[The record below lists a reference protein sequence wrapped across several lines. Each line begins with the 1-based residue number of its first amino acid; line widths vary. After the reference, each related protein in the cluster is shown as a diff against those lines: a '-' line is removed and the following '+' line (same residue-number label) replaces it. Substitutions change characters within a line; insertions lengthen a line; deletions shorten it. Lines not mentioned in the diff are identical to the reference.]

1 MKNLLVILFLCLAFT
16 TNAQFLKYSTFYI
29 SGNINSPLAEQ
40 NNYMMDRTTG
50 QLTDLTI
57 VNPYNYKINLG
68 LRKIAR
74 FDYENKAKNFYDGS
88 EQSISSYAS
97 IGAVSGHEY
106 LLSCELFR
114 DRGKELTNHEYWYRY
129 IGKYYMIK
137 GEYTDNQEIHLK
149 HFGADVRGKVSFKGF
164 NLSAGAKHRSHPVYG
179 INPFMENFD
188 LETDPW
194 WNVAYDLGYED
205 DYYYIDGDQNGVD
218 DWYDYYNWNWFAPDG
233 TQVAETDQEFMKY
246 EFGKAVDQYNK
257 RYLDSLGLQQ
267 EISFVVGLSYYY
279 YNPKIW
285 VHLWGDVMPKHKG
298 LSEYSYTED
307 NIDFDLGG
315 VIGTKITK
323 RIGLFIE
330 GRYQRYWDIDNYEVK
345 TGINY
350 TIF

>member
-1 MKNLLVILFLCLAFT
+1 MKKILLLFVMCIAFAS
-16 TNAQFLKYSTFYI
+16 NAQFLKYSTFYI
-29 SGNINSPLAEQ
+29 SGNISSPLAEE
-40 NNYMMDRTTG
+40 NRYMMDRTTG

-57 VNPYNYKINLG
+57 VNPYNYKISLG

-74 FDYENKAKNFYDGS
+74 FDYENKAKAFYDGS
-88 EQSISSYAS
+88 ENSISSSAT
-97 IGAVSGHEY
+97 IGAINGSEF
-106 LLSCELFR
+106 LLACDLVR
-114 DRGKELTNHEYWYRY
+114 DRGREFINHEYWYRY
-129 IGKYYMIK
+129 VGKYWMAK
-137 GEYTDNQEIHLK
+137 GTYVDKQEIKLK
-149 HFGADVRGKVSFKGF
+149 HFGTDLRGKVSFGGF
-164 NLSAGAKHRSHPVYG
+164 DLSAGAKHRSHPVYG
-179 INPFMENFD
+179 INPFEENYD
-188 LETDPW
+188 LENDPW

-267 EISFVVGLSYYY
+267 ELSLVIGLSYYY

-285 VHLWGDVMPKHKG
+285 IHLWGDVMPKHKG
-298 LSEYSYTED
+298 LSEYSFTED

-323 RIGLFIE
+323 RLGIFIE
-330 GRYQRYWDIDNYEVK
+330 GRYQRYWDINNYEIK
-345 TGINY
+345 TGVNY